1 MRFIRKFMYVI
12 LLICSLYN
20 TTHISFTN
28 KDSSGYFYNISVYIN
43 NYMWSLANTIF
54 AMGDRD
60 YLMIRV
66 MLVSHYVNFWGNL
79 YKIVTG
85 ICILFLLYL

>member
-1 MRFIRKFMYVI
+1 
-12 LLICSLYN
+12 
-20 TTHISFTN
+20 
-28 KDSSGYFYNISVYIN
+28 
-43 NYMWSLANTIF
+43 MWSLANTIF